1 MYFSLIHFTADNIF
15 VYILIIYKTNHG
27 NNFIFGTR
35 EVLIE
40 NEGFNMSYYF
50 NFNSANC
57 NYSKRSLSHMG
68 LFSQK
73 KTIIVKKIGQI
84 KMYIDFTI
92 IKKVKREK
100 L

>member
-1 MYFSLIHFTADNIF
+1 
-15 VYILIIYKTNHG
+15 
-27 NNFIFGTR
+27 
-35 EVLIE
+35 
-40 NEGFNMSYYF
+40 
-50 NFNSANC
+50 
-57 NYSKRSLSHMG
+57 MG